1 MRIGFIGLG
10 TMGGRMASKLIDAGH
25 TLVVHDIE
33 PSAAAELRERGAG
46 WGESPADVARVTD
59 IVLTSLPG
67 PAEVE
72 QVAVGDRGLAEGL
85 RRGAVYV
92 DLSTGSPSVV
102 RAVAE
107 RIEAAGAHM
116 IDAPVS
122 GGPQGAEAGTL
133 SVMAGGDRE
142 VFERVRPVLD
152 TIGASV
158 TYIGPIGA
166 GTVAK
171 LVHNAISMSTRIV
184 LQEGLAL
191 AVKAGVDAATM
202 LAVLRNASFGKQLV
216 LTDHIPDLVLRGDF
230 DHPRFSLGL
239 SHKDV
244 GLALELARQVEAP
257 MAMAELA
264 YEEIERAMA
273 RGWAE
278 RDNLV
283 TFLLAEERAGVQVR
297 DTGLPER
304 SR

>member
-1 MRIGFIGLG
+1 LRIGFIGLG
-10 TMGGRMASKLIDAGH
+10 TMGSRMATKLIEAGH

-33 PSAAAELRERGAG
+33 PSAATQLLERGAD
-46 WGESPADVARVTD
+46 WAESPADVARASDV
-59 IVLTSLPG
+59 VLTSLPG

-72 QVAVGDRGLAEGL
+72 QVAVGEHGLTNGL
-85 RRGAVYV
+85 RAGAVYV

-102 RAVAE
+102 RKVAQ
-107 RIEAAGAHM
+107 RIESAGAHM

-133 SVMAGGDRE
+133 SVMIGGDRE
-142 VFERVRPVLD
+142 VFESVRPVLD
-152 TIGASV
+152 AVGSSV
-158 TYIGPIGA
+158 TYVGSIGS

-202 LAVLRNASFGKQLV
+202 VEILRTSSFGKQLV
-216 LTDHIPDLVLRGDF
+216 LTSHIPDLVLKGDF

-244 GLALELARQVEAP
+244 GLALELADEVGAP
-257 MAMAELA
+257 MALASMAH
-264 YEEIERAMA
+264 EEIERAMD
-273 RGWAE
+273 RGWAD

-283 TFLLAEERAGVQVR
+283 TFLLAEERAGVRIR
-297 DTGLPER
+297 DAGFAGR
-304 SR
+304 SP

>member
-1 MRIGFIGLG
+1 M
-10 TMGGRMASKLIDAGH
+10 
-25 TLVVHDIE
+25 
-33 PSAAAELRERGAG
+33 
-46 WGESPADVARVTD
+46 
-59 IVLTSLPG
+59 
-67 PAEVE
+67 
-72 QVAVGDRGLAEGL
+72 
-85 RRGAVYV
+85 
-92 DLSTGSPSVV
+92 
-102 RAVAE
+102 
-107 RIEAAGAHM
+107 
-116 IDAPVS
+116 
-122 GGPQGAEAGTL
+122 
-133 SVMAGGDRE
+133 
-142 VFERVRPVLD
+142 
-152 TIGASV
+152 
-158 TYIGPIGA
+158 
-166 GTVAK
+166 
-171 LVHNAISMSTRIV
+171 
-184 LQEGLAL
+184 
-191 AVKAGVDAATM
+191 
-202 LAVLRNASFGKQLV
+202 

>member
-1 MRIGFIGLG
+1 
-10 TMGGRMASKLIDAGH
+10 MGSRMATKLIEAGH

-33 PSAAAELRERGAG
+33 PSAAPQLLERGAD
-46 WGESPADVARVTD
+46 WAESPADVARASDV
-59 IVLTSLPG
+59 VLTSLPG
-67 PAEVE
+67 PAQVE
-72 QVAVGDRGLAEGL
+72 QVAVGEHGLTDGL
-85 RRGAVYV
+85 RAGAVYV

-102 RAVAE
+102 RKVAQ
-107 RIEAAGAHM
+107 RIESAGAHM

-133 SVMAGGDRE
+133 SVMVGGDRE
-142 VFERVRPVLD
+142 VFESVRPVLD
-152 TIGASV
+152 SVGSSV
-158 TYIGPIGA
+158 TYVGSIGS

-202 LAVLRNASFGKQLV
+202 VEILRTSSFGKQLV
-216 LTDHIPDLVLRGDF
+216 LTSHIPDLVLKGDF

-244 GLALELARQVEAP
+244 GLALELADEVGAP
-257 MAMAELA
+257 MALASMAH
-264 YEEIERAMA
+264 EEIERAMDL
-273 RGWAE
+273 GWAD

-283 TFLLAEERAGVQVR
+283 TFLLAEERAGVRIR
-297 DTGLPER
+297 DAGLAGR
-304 SR
+304 SP

>member
-10 TMGGRMASKLIDAGH
+10 TMGGRMASKLIEAGH
-25 TLVVHDIE
+25 TLVVYDIE
-33 PSAAAELRERGAG
+33 PSAAAGLRERGAG
-46 WGESPADVARVTD
+46 WGESPADVARVSD

-72 QVAVGDRGLAEGL
+72 QVAIGDRGLAEGL

-216 LTDHIPDLVLRGDF
+216 LTGPHTGPRAAGRLRSSAVQPRPLAQGRWPRAGAGPTGRSADGHGRACVRGDRAR
-230 DHPRFSLGL
+230 DGPRMG
-239 SHKDV
+239 
-244 GLALELARQVEAP
+244 
-257 MAMAELA
+257 
-264 YEEIERAMA
+264 
-273 RGWAE
+273 
-278 RDNLV
+278 
-283 TFLLAEERAGVQVR
+283 
-297 DTGLPER
+297 
-304 SR
+304 

>member
-1 MRIGFIGLG
+1 M
-10 TMGGRMASKLIDAGH
+10 
-25 TLVVHDIE
+25 
-33 PSAAAELRERGAG
+33 
-46 WGESPADVARVTD
+46 TD

-166 GTVAK
+166 GTAAK

-297 DTGLPER
+297 DTGPPER

>member
-10 TMGGRMASKLIDAGH
+10 TMGGRMASKLIEAGH
-25 TLVVHDIE
+25 TLVVYDIE
-33 PSAAAELRERGAG
+33 PSAGAELRERGAG
-46 WGESPADVARVTD
+46 WAESPADVARVSD

-72 QVAVGDRGLAEGL
+72 QVAAGDRGLAEGL

-166 GTVAK
+166 GTAAK